1 MHDNYIMHCRL
12 SGLTLT
18 CFLNGTVNI
27 FNHTYSKQILLTA
40 LMLISAVISRA
51 QIVPDTAVLPVI
63 PDTTTVTTSVVITDT
78 VRNNIHTVAVAKGS
92 KLPFTP
98 VPKKAGLYS
107 AIVPGM
113 GQLYNRQYWKL
124 PVIYAGMAVTG
135 YFLIDNIK
143 QYRNY
148 RKVYI
153 GRIDNDPT
161 TADDLTYTT
170 EEVKLLQ
177 DTYKKYTDLTVLFTA
192 VGYMIQVM
200 DAVASAHLKNF
211 DISPDISM
219 RMTPVIYGNGIGLGL
234 VMNFK

>member
-1 MHDNYIMHCRL
+1 V
-12 SGLTLT
+12 SGVPLTR
-18 CFLNGTVNI
+18 FSEQYRVKI
-27 FNHTYSKQILLTA
+27 FSNTYSKLIALTA
-40 LMLISAVISRA
+40 FILINAVISHA
-51 QIVPDTAVLPVI
+51 QIVPDTAVQPVI
-63 PDTTTVTTSVVITDT
+63 PDTNAVATDSVRIMMDT
-78 VRNNIHTVAVAKGS
+78 VAKATVDADTLVPPQR
-92 KLPFTP
+92 LPFTA

-107 AIVPGM
+107 AIFPGM

-124 PVIYAGMAVTG
+124 PVIYAGMAVSG

-143 QYRNY
+143 QYRDF

-161 TADDLTYTT
+161 TKDDLTYTT
-170 EEVKLLQ
+170 DEVKLLQ

-192 VGYMIQVM
+192 LGYTIQVL

-219 RMTPVIYGNGIGLGL
+219 RMQPVLYGNGVGLGI

>member
-1 MHDNYIMHCRL
+1 
-12 SGLTLT
+12 
-18 CFLNGTVNI
+18 VNI
-27 FNHTYSKQILLTA
+27 FNHTYSKQILLTV
-40 LMLISAVISRA
+40 LILISAVISHA

-63 PDTTTVTTSVVITDT
+63 PDTTTVTTTITTDT
-78 VRNNIHTVAVAKGS
+78 VRAAIDTMAIARGGKV
-92 KLPFTP
+92 PFTP

-143 QYRNY
+143 QYRSY

-161 TADDLTYTT
+161 TKDDLTYTT

-177 DTYKKYTDLTVLFTA
+177 DSYKKYADLTVLFTA

-219 RMTPVIYGNGIGLGL
+219 RMTPVVYGNGIGIGL